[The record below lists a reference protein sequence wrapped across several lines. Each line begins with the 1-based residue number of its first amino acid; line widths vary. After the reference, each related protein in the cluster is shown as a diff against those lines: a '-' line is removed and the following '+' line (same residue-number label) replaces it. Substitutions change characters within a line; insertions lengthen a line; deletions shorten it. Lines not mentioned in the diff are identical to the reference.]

1 MGTNFG
7 KGHQDPQEG
16 WLVLTG
22 LISNTLPDVIPNHGY
37 PQKYDHGGT
46 GEGTDVT
53 IPDEEALRAG
63 GKCSFR
69 ECLMKGVNGAVSTK

>member
-1 MGTNFG
+1 MGTDFG
-7 KGHQDPQEG
+7 TGHQDPQEG

-22 LISNTLPDVIPNHGY
+22 LILNTLPDVIPNHGY

-53 IPDEEALRAG
+53 IPDDEALPVG

-69 ECLMKGVNGAVSTK
+69 ECLMKGVNGAVST